1 MDDILARYFDY
12 RPASSQLGKLIDA
25 YYADRER
32 KNDPCWK
39 QIVSPHYGICDCCDV
54 FVGTGKQGNILAL
67 YSAAETMLV
76 EEDEPDARYP
86 CHFVKDSA
94 YGFYG
99 IKMNILA
106 HLSPVRVDTLLL
118 FYRGNLSRS
127 FRKKEILATLVLDH
141 YRIHFM
147 QEDLEKENTE
157 KENREKS
164 IPTKSKLLL

>member
-1 MDDILARYFDY
+1 MKTVDDILARYFDY
-12 RPASSQLGKLIDA
+12 RPASSELEKLINA
-25 YYADRER
+25 YYAERER

-39 QIVSPHYGICDCCDV
+39 QIVSPHYGIRDCCDV

-67 YSAAETMLV
+67 YSAAESMLV
-76 EEDEPDARYP
+76 DEEGPDARHP

-118 FYRGNLSRS
+118 FYQGNLSRT

-147 QEDLEKENTE
+147 KEDLEKANP
-157 KENREKS
+157 EKS
-164 IPTKSKLLL
+164 LPDKPKLLL